1 LGSGERLISPG
12 CVLTSVMAISGE
24 EIRRRTGFERVLS
37 WFDMEDEEVESEV
50 AYRTI
55 EDEFLY

>member
-1 LGSGERLISPG
+1 M
-12 CVLTSVMAISGE
+12 VTFVMAIRGD

-37 WFDMEDEEVESEV
+37 WFDTEDEEVESEA
-50 AYRTI
+50 AYRTL

>member
-1 LGSGERLISPG
+1 
-12 CVLTSVMAISGE
+12 MAISGDD
-24 EIRRRTGFERVLS
+24 IRRRTGFERLLS
-37 WFDMEDEEVESEV
+37 WFDTEDEEVENRA